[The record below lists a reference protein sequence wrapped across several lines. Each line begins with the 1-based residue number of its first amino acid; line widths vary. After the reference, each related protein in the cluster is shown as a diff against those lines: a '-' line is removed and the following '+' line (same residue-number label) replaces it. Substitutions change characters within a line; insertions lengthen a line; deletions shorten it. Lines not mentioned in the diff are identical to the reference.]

1 MIRSKRPDAG
11 IVDAPR
17 LSVHSDGPLTL
28 VEHTDLADYDFRT
41 LSPNDFEMLIRD
53 LLEAEYRWRLE
64 AFGRGRDGG
73 IDLRAST
80 VEGKV
85 VVQCKHYLGSSF
97 SDLRSSARRETPK
110 MDKERPDRYL
120 FATSQNLNR
129 TQKDTLA
136 GDLNPWLS
144 DTADLL
150 AQVDI
155 NALIARHPI
164 VEQQHFKLW
173 LASTTIL
180 ERIVQS
186 GIWERSEALLEDI
199 RDRVKLYVPT
209 SSFKA
214 AHELLEEKHIVVLTG
229 SPGVGKSMLA
239 EMLALKYW
247 HEGWQIVSV
256 GTDVNDAW
264 DAYKSGRKQ
273 VFLYDDFL
281 GQTDLSER
289 RAKDSWVIRLMD
301 RVARNPDKRLIMT
314 TRSQILQQTRLISE
328 PIAHADFR
336 VVECVIKIAD
346 YGAIQRARML
356 YNHLYFSALPRE
368 VVREYVENSSYWA
381 VVNHE
386 NFSPRILE
394 LVIKRSHLS
403 AGELAQILNHTL
415 DHPLDLWRIVFNN
428 GLSDLGQR
436 ITLTLASFPVDG
448 ASSSDLKALV
458 QKEAKPTEYTS
469 ALRVLE
475 GTFVRVEEN
484 PNGVTMIA
492 YANPSVRDFTLA
504 FLDEEPDYLIAIIGD
519 AIHLDQ
525 VSTLLVY
532 AISELDG
539 KVRFQHCADTV
550 TRHTTSIVRKMME
563 LTIKEEELST
573 SDSRGLFKGHRR
585 TIKPL
590 LDSLQPAHR
599 LMGNSFNKI
608 LAVTVELLKGAASG
622 YMEPDDWKLLN
633 TSLMM
638 RYGEDPDHVR
648 GELRWAFESW
658 GQSLYTIDDVTA
670 FEEFFESHGPV
681 LKQYFDPSEKFYESV
696 WSGLRQELENLSGNE
711 QGRDSDHQWVDDVE
725 SVATRVGV
733 IDDMRSDIES
743 ARDSIEQYYADGDYF
758 RSESSGMGHVF
769 PGASVSVSERRAIE
783 SMFRELS

>member
-1 MIRSKRPDAG
+1 M
-11 IVDAPR
+11 
-17 LSVHSDGPLTL
+17 
-28 VEHTDLADYDFRT
+28 ADYDFRT
-41 LSPNDFEMLIRD
+41 LSPNDFEILIRD
-53 LLEAEYRWRLE
+53 LLEAEYGWRLE

-80 VEGKV
+80 TEGNV

-97 SDLRSSARRETPK
+97 SDLRSSARLEALK
-110 MDKERPDRYL
+110 MDKEKPDRYL
-120 FATSQNLNR
+120 FVTSQNLNR
-129 TQKDTLA
+129 TNKDTLA
-136 GDLNPWLS
+136 GDLRPWIS

-155 NALIARHPI
+155 NGLITRHPI

-214 AHELLEEKHIVVLTG
+214 ARGLLDEKHVVVLTG

-239 EMLALKYW
+239 EMLALRYW
-247 HEGWQIVSV
+247 HEGWQVVSV
-256 GTDVNDAW
+256 GTDINDAW
-264 DAYKSGRKQ
+264 NAYKSGRKQ

-301 RVARNPDKRLIMT
+301 RVARNPDKRLVMT

-336 VVECVIKIAD
+336 VVECVIKIAE

-356 YNHLYFSALPRE
+356 YNHLYFSTLSRE

-394 LVIKRSHLS
+394 LVIKRSHSS
-403 AGELAQILNHTL
+403 ADELARTLNHTL
-415 DHPLDLWRIVFNN
+415 DHPLDLWRVVFNN

-436 ITLTLASFPVDG
+436 ITLTLASFSIHG

-475 GTFVRVEEN
+475 GTFVRLEKKDD
-484 PNGVTMIA
+484 GVTMIA

-504 FLDEEPDYLIAIIGD
+504 FLDEEPDYLMSIIGD
-519 AIHLDQ
+519 AIHLAQ

-532 AISELDG
+532 AVSELDG
-539 KVRFQHCADTV
+539 KLRFQHCAGTV
-550 TRHTTSIVRKMME
+550 TRHRISIVRKMME
-563 LTIKEEELST
+563 LIAQEEEA
-573 SDSRGLFKGHRR
+573 SRTDLRGPSRVYQR

-590 LDSLQPAHR
+590 LNSLKPAHR
-599 LMGNSFNKI
+599 LMGESFHEI
-608 LAVTVELLKGAASG
+608 LAVTAELLKGSAYG
-622 YMEPDDWKLLN
+622 YMDPDDWETFN
-633 TSLMM
+633 ATLMM
-638 RYGEDPDHVR
+638 RYAEDPDHVR

-658 GQSLYTIDDVTA
+658 GESLYTIDHVTA
-670 FEEFFESHGPV
+670 FVEFFESYGPV
-681 LKQYFDPSEKFYESV
+681 LKQHFDPSEKFYESV

-711 QGRDSDHQWVDDVE
+711 QDRDSDHQWVSDVE
-725 SVATRVGV
+725 AVATRVGV

-743 ARDSIEQYYADGDYF
+743 ARDSIEEYYADDEY
-758 RSESSGMGHVF
+758 RHSRPTSGTGYGF
-769 PGASVSVSERRAIE
+769 PGASVSASERIAIE
-783 SMFRELS
+783 GMFRELS

>member
-1 MIRSKRPDAG
+1 
-11 IVDAPR
+11 
-17 LSVHSDGPLTL
+17 
-28 VEHTDLADYDFRT
+28 LADYDFRT
-41 LSPNDFEMLIRD
+41 LSPNDFEILIRD

-80 VEGKV
+80 AAGKV

-97 SDLRSSARRETPK
+97 SDLRTSARREVPK
-110 MDKERPDRYL
+110 MDKEKPDRYL
-120 FATSQNLNR
+120 FVTSQDLNR

-150 AQVDI
+150 TQADI
-155 NALIARHPI
+155 NGLITRHPI

-209 SSFKA
+209 DSFKA
-214 AHELLEEKHIVVLTG
+214 AYELLDDKNVVVLTG

-239 EMLALKYW
+239 EMLALRYW

-256 GTDVNDAW
+256 GTDVDDAW
-264 DAYKSGRKQ
+264 EAYKSGRKQ

-289 RAKDSWVIRLMD
+289 RAKDGSVIRLMD
-301 RVARNPDKRLIMT
+301 RVARNPDKRLVMT

-328 PIAHADFR
+328 PIAHADLR
-336 VVECVIKIAD
+336 VVEFVIRIAD
-346 YGAIQRARML
+346 YGAIQRARIL
-356 YNHLYFSALPRE
+356 YNHLYFSTLSRE
-368 VVREYVENSSYWA
+368 VVREYVGNSSYWT
-381 VVNHE
+381 VVRHE

-394 LVIKRSHLS
+394 LVIKRPHSS
-403 AGELAQILNHTL
+403 ADELARTLNHTL

-428 GLSDLGQR
+428 RLSDLAQR
-436 ITLTLASFPVDG
+436 LTLTLASFPVQG
-448 ASSSDLKALV
+448 ASSRELKALV
-458 QKEAKPTEYTS
+458 KKEAKPTEYTS

-475 GTFVRVEEN
+475 GTFVSLEKRHDGDTVI
-484 PNGVTMIA
+484 T

-504 FLDEEPDYLIAIIGD
+504 FLDEEPDYLMAIIRD
-519 AIHLDQ
+519 AMHLAQ

-532 AISELDG
+532 AVSELEG
-539 KVRFQHCADTV
+539 KLRFPNCAETV
-550 TRHTTSIVRKMME
+550 TRHTSFIVKKMME
-563 LTIKEEELST
+563 LIVKEKEASK
-573 SDSRGLFKGHRR
+573 SDSRGPARIYQR

-590 LDSLQPAHR
+590 LKSLRPARR
-599 LMGNSFNKI
+599 LLGTSFNEI
-608 LAVTVELLKGAASG
+608 LAVTTELLQGSASR
-622 YMEPDDWKLLN
+622 YTDPDDWEPFN
-633 TSLMM
+633 EALMM
-638 RYGEDPDHVR
+638 RYAEDPDHVR
-648 GELRWAFESW
+648 DELRWAFESW
-658 GQSLYTIDDVTA
+658 GELLYTLDNVTA
-670 FEEFFESHGPV
+670 FEDFFVSYGSV
-681 LKQYFDPSEKFYESV
+681 LSRHFDPNEKFHESV
-696 WSGLRQELENLSGNE
+696 CSGLRQELENLSGNE
-711 QGRDSDHQWVDDVE
+711 QDRDSDHQWVDEVE
-725 SVATRVGV
+725 TAAIRVGV

-743 ARDSIEQYYADGDYF
+743 ARESIERHYEYDEYPDG
-758 RSESSGMGHVF
+758 RPQSGMSYGF
-769 PGASVSVSERRAIE
+769 PGTSVSPSERAAIE
-783 SMFRELS
+783 GMFRELS